1 MTKASHV
8 GRETALVSIA
18 DSMLS
23 KLDKQDTKEN
33 NAEFCHD
40 KVGQSFKILDSQKSL
55 SIY

>member
-1 MTKASHV
+1 MAKAGRV

-23 KLDKQDTKEN
+23 KVDKQDTKEN
-33 NAEFCHD
+33 NAELCQD
-40 KVGQSFKILDSQKSL
+40 RVGQSFKILDSQKSL